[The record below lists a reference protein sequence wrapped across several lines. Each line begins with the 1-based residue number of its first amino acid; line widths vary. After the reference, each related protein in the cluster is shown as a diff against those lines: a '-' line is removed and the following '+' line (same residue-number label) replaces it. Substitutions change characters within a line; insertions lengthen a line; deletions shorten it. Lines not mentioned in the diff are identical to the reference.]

1 MDQYEI
7 NFPEQPEMEN
17 QPIPQQ
23 PIPEDVHEQT
33 EYTSQPVFEQPVM
46 QTRKESPFADSPYVM
61 YHQPQYQYSAL
72 QTPSEAK
79 PKKKRSGKVWKVL
92 LSSLLVVALV
102 AAGCGITA
110 YGVHNYWVG
119 INNRNVEYINGLA
132 NQIEELK
139 QQIKDNS
146 FTGNGNSVSGSTNVS
161 ADGLTPG
168 QVYAK
173 CVNSVVAI
181 SARVTG
187 AQGTGSSTGS
197 GFIISK
203 DGYIVSNYHVVE
215 GAASLTVTTH
225 RGEQY
230 TAVVVGYDDSNDFAL
245 LKAEATDLTP
255 VKLGNSSNLIVGDQV
270 VAIGNPLGELSATLT
285 VGYVS
290 GKDRTITTTGTVI
303 NMIQTDAAINP
314 GNSGGP
320 LFNMKG
326 EVVGITTAKYSGTT
340 SSGATIEGI
349 GFAIPIDDVK
359 GKVTEILENGYIST
373 PYMGIEVTNQFD
385 GMGVYV
391 AGVEKGGA
399 AEAAGIKV
407 GDLIVK
413 MGDTDVTTLASL
425 TPAIKKYKVG
435 DTTTLTVYRS
445 GKLLELTLTFGEKPH
460 GEVQLPQ
467 EETQEPTQSTVP
479 GKGDFKDWWDHFF
492 GDGSN

>member
-7 NFPEQPEMEN
+7 NFPEQPEKEN
-17 QPIPQQ
+17 QPIPQE
-23 PIPEDVHEQT
+23 PKPVSEQS
-33 EYTSQPVFEQPVM
+33 EYAAQPVFEQPVM

-61 YHQPQYQYSAL
+61 NHQPQYQH
-72 QTPSEAK
+72 QTSPEAK
-79 PKKKRSGKVWKVL
+79 PKKKRSGKVWKAL
-92 LSSLLVVALV
+92 LSCLLVVALV

-110 YGVHNYWVG
+110 YSVNNYW
-119 INNRNVEYINGLA
+119 IRYHNEDVEFMNG
-132 NQIEELK
+132 QIEELK

-146 FTGNGNSVSGSTNVS
+146 FTGNGNSVSGSTNLNT
-161 ADGLTPG
+161 DGLTPG

-181 SARVTG
+181 SARVTSP
-187 AQGTGSSTGS
+187 QGTGASSGS
-197 GFIISK
+197 GFIISE
-203 DGYIVSNYHVVE
+203 DGYIISNYHVVE
-215 GAASLTVTTH
+215 GATSLTVTTH

-230 TAVVVGYDDSNDFAL
+230 AAVLVGYDDSNDFAL
-245 LKAEATDLTP
+245 LKAEAAGLTP
-255 VKLGNSSNLIVGDQV
+255 VKLGQSSDLIVGDQV
-270 VAIGNPLGELSATLT
+270 AAIGNPLGELSATLT

-290 GKDRTITTTGTVI
+290 GKDRTITTDGTVI

-359 GKVTEILENGYIST
+359 GKVTEILENGYVST

-385 GMGVYV
+385 GMGIYV
-391 AGVEKGGA
+391 SGVEKGGA

-413 MGDTDVTTLASL
+413 MGDTNVKTLASL
-425 TPAIKKYKVG
+425 TPAMKQYKVG
-435 DTTTLTVYRS
+435 DTTTVTVLRS
-445 GKLLELTLTFGEKPH
+445 DKLLELTITFGEKPRS
-460 GEVQLPQ
+460 EVQLPE

-479 GKGDFKDWWDHFF
+479 GSGDFKDWWEHFF

>member
-7 NFPEQPEMEN
+7 NFPEQQPEHAA
-17 QPIPQQ
+17 QPVPEQQ
-23 PIPEDVHEQT
+23 PV
-33 EYTSQPVFEQPVM
+33 SQP
-46 QTRKESPFADSPYVM
+46 RKDSPFADSPYVM
-61 YHQPQYQYSAL
+61 NHQPQYQYEPTR
-72 QTPSEAK
+72 TPPETK
-79 PKKKRSGKVWKVL
+79 PKKKGSGKVWKVL
-92 LSSLLVVALV
+92 LSCVLVAALV

-110 YGVHNYWVG
+110 YSVNNYWAQ
-119 INNRNVEYINGLA
+119 RNDQTMDYIEDLA
-132 NQIEELK
+132 DQIDELK

-146 FTGNGNSVSGSTNVS
+146 FTGNGNSISGSTNIS

-173 CVNSVVAI
+173 CVGSVVAI
-181 SARVTG
+181 SAKISTPQGYG
-187 AQGTGSSTGS
+187 ASAGS
-197 GFIISK
+197 GFIISE

-225 RGEQY
+225 SGEQY
-230 TAVVVGYDDSNDFAL
+230 TATVVGYDDNNDFAL
-245 LKAEATDLTP
+245 LKAEATGLTP
-255 VKLGNSSNLIVGDQV
+255 VKLGSSSDLIVGDQV

-290 GKDRTITTTGTVI
+290 GKDRTITTDGTVI

-340 SSGATIEGI
+340 SSGASIEGI
-349 GFAIPIDDVK
+349 GFAIPIDDVE
-359 GKVTEILENGYIST
+359 GKIAEIQQNGYVST

-391 AGVEKGGA
+391 SGVEKGGA
-399 AEAAGIKV
+399 AEAAGMKV

-413 MGDTDVTTLASL
+413 LGDTNVTTLASL
-425 TPAIKKYKVG
+425 TPAMKPYKVG
-435 DTTTLTVYRS
+435 DTTTVTVYRS
-445 GKLLELTLTFGEKPH
+445 GKILELTLTFGERPH
-460 GEVQLPQ
+460 DAAQAPQ
-467 EETQEPTQSTVP
+467 EEPQEPTGSNVP
-479 GKGDFKDWWDHFF
+479 EEGDFKDWWDHFF
-492 GDGSN
+492 GGGND

>member
-1 MDQYEI
+1 MDQYEV
-7 NFPEQPEMEN
+7 NFPEQPDMEN

-23 PIPEDVHEQT
+23 PIAENVPWQT
-33 EYTSQPVFEQPVM
+33 EYTSQPVFEQPAVGP
-46 QTRKESPFADSPYVM
+46 RKESPFADSPYAVN
-61 YHQPQYQYSAL
+61 HQPQYQYTSSGEK
-72 QTPSEAK
+72 T
-79 PKKKRSGKVWKVL
+79 KKKRSGKAGKVL
-92 LSSLLVVALV
+92 LSILLVVALV

-110 YGVHNYWVG
+110 YGVNDYWVR
-119 INNRNVEYINGLA
+119 IHNRNVKYMTGLA
-132 NQIEELK
+132 AEIEDLK

-168 QVYAK
+168 QIYAK

-197 GFIISK
+197 GFIISE

-225 RGEQY
+225 TGEQH
-230 TAVVVGYDDSNDFAL
+230 TAVVVGYDDSNDFVL
-245 LKAEATDLTP
+245 LKAEADNLIP
-255 VKLGNSSNLIVGDQV
+255 VTLGKSSDLIVGDQV

-290 GKDRTITTTGTVI
+290 GKDRTITTDGTAI

-320 LFNMKG
+320 LFNMNG

-349 GFAIPIDDVK
+349 GFAIPVDDIK
-359 GKVTEILENGYIST
+359 GKVTEILENGYVST
-373 PYMGIEVTNQFD
+373 PYIGIEVTNQFD

-399 AEAAGIKV
+399 AEAAGIKP

-413 MGDTDVTTLASL
+413 VGDTNVTTLAGLS
-425 TPAIKKYKVG
+425 PVIKKYKVG
-435 DTTTLTVYRS
+435 DTVTVTVYRS
-445 GKLLELTLTFGEKPH
+445 SKILELSLTFGEKPH
-460 GEVQLPQ
+460 GEVQQPQ
-467 EETQEPTQSTVP
+467 EETQEPTQSAVP
-479 GKGDFKDWWDHFF
+479 GSGDFKDWWEGFF
-492 GDGSN
+492 GSGKD